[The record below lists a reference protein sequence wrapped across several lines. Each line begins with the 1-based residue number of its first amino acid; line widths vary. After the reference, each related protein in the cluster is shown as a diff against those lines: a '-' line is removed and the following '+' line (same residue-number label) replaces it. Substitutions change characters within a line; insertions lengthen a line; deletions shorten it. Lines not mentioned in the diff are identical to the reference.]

1 MSHNCGCPQN
11 SPSQLTCP
19 PTFSVPVDQFN
30 CPETNLPP
38 QSANSVTYHQA
49 LSAFVVPAVGQ
60 QSALLVADGSIF
72 AAGQWLQFVNPSGIF
87 RIISITGNTLQLQN
101 AAADGITEIAG
112 NPFPPYQYP
121 YNAAFVAVGDPRQQ
135 SLAEFASYVAEALA
149 TLQSVCF
156 DNLDTQSPNEEVYLL
171 GYLKTNLCNN
181 DSSACLRKQELA
193 YIDNNGVLHFDGP
206 ISAEQFNIPVP
217 VGGIPND
224 NSTPVNPNAGST
236 GGFLLPFYNPTTGIV
251 SYIDLF
257 TGIANGQTYSF
268 YLSSTGLI
276 SLVPSGGRI
285 VYWPD
290 KEVHN
295 GKSTT
300 TAANYGG
307 FAQADVDIATVIG
320 GAVPVWA
327 KYVRVRV
334 HANLFSSPASQA
346 IRVNLNNSSALFTD
360 IRTELRGTYDQTFL
374 IPIINNGK
382 FNLQIITY
390 TDDIGATTGNIS
402 LNPVS
407 PYTGAAEGF
416 VRVSIVELVS

>member
-30 CPETNLPP
+30 CDETNLPP

-60 QSALLVADGSIF
+60 QSALLVADGTIF

-135 SLAEFASYVAEALA
+135 SLTDFATHVQDALA

-206 ISAEQFNIPVP
+206 IVAEQFNIPVP
-217 VGGIPND
+217 EGGLVTSDPI
-224 NSTPVNPNAGST
+224 VNPNNGT
-236 GGFLLPFYNPTTGIV
+236 GGGFLLPLYNPSTGQL
-251 SYIDLF
+251 SYVNIFSGLENGEFYGVELTNDGKIKLSTSITKSESFWPEKVFHEPTPATAYTGLPEQLIDVGDHIDLPAGEQLPTWVKWVTVRLYGNLYATGSYAGIQVSINDTQWVRTAMVGDYRCAFDATLKIPLTNRKFKLKIIAYQNVF
-257 TGIANGQTYSF
+257 T
-268 YLSSTGLI
+268 SSIG
-276 SLVPSGGRI
+276 SGFTFS
-285 VYWPD
+285 
-290 KEVHN
+290 N
-295 GKSTT
+295 STSD
-300 TAANYGG
+300 G
-307 FAQADVDIATVIG
+307 AD
-320 GAVPVWA
+320 
-327 KYVRVRV
+327 
-334 HANLFSSPASQA
+334 
-346 IRVNLNNSSALFTD
+346 
-360 IRTELRGTYDQTFL
+360 
-374 IPIINNGK
+374 
-382 FNLQIITY
+382 
-390 TDDIGATTGNIS
+390 
-402 LNPVS
+402 
-407 PYTGAAEGF
+407 GF
-416 VRVSIVELVS
+416 VKMSILEISSQ